1 MFQVHG
7 FKVAVNSNHQRKS
20 HGHLGGGHG
29 HDKEDE
35 FFRTLDPE
43 EQGRLEAY
51 DEKDKRWQ
59 NEKAEWKRKNPE
71 DTIKRHKELYIKGF
85 IEKLPWED
93 ISLEKPEDLESWNKW
108 VDAANKEAEKEDEG
122 VEKKRLT
129 NLQ

>member
-1 MFQVHG
+1 M
-7 FKVAVNSNHQRKS
+7 KS
-20 HGHLGGGHG
+20 VLKWWLIFCVTLLGLCTCIYF
-29 HDKEDE
+29 D
-35 FFRTLDPE
+35 
-43 EQGRLEAY
+43 
-51 DEKDKRWQ
+51 
-59 NEKAEWKRKNPE
+59 
-71 DTIKRHKELYIKGF
+71 IHKELYIKGF